1 VQVSSAALEHC
12 QCSKKLEPRQP
23 ILASATSEGK
33 KKKKKVLEG
42 AHQTVNRREA
52 PAVSAWSDG
61 LPLAQPLAQPCRSAG
76 RAQRPPSQ
84 ALSRA
89 PGRPARARQPLIQAI
104 PRARRPRP
112 VRERRAR
119 RGPRLSYGGGYRGE
133 HRNGDDGYG
142 RRRPDDRLPQAFGRR
157 GTSTEPIC
165 SVAARA
171 AAWLSS
177 YACL

>member
-1 VQVSSAALEHC
+1 VQHWSIANA
-12 QCSKKLEPRQP
+12 PRSLSPGSQYWLQQP
-23 ILASATSEGK
+23 RKEK
-33 KKKKKVLEG
+33 KKKKKC
-42 AHQTVNRREA
+42 
-52 PAVSAWSDG
+52 W
-61 LPLAQPLAQPCRSAG
+61 
-76 RAQRPPSQ
+76 
-84 ALSRA
+84 
-89 PGRPARARQPLIQAI
+89 RARIRLSTGERRLLLALGPMGYRSRSRSRSPAA
-104 PRARRPRP
+104 ARDGRSDRHRRRSPERRDDRPERGSPSYRP
-112 VRERRAR
+112 YRERDD
-119 RGPRLSYGGGYRGE
+119 RGPYENGARGAGHDWSYGGGYRGE